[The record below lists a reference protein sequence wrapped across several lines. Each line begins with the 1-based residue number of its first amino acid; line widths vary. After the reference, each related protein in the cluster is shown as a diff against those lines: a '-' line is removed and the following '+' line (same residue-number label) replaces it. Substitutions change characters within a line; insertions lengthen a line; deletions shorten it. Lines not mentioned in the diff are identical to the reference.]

1 MGESLELGILGPL
14 QVRLSGNPPVA
25 LGGVRQRAVLAVLA
39 LNAGQVVSTDRLVDD
54 LWGEN
59 PPARAVHTIRVFVS
73 RLRTQLAGASD
84 RLITRPPGYVLD
96 LRPDEI
102 DALRCERLYNRAC
115 GALAHGDA
123 ARAASMLSEAQA
135 LWRGPPLAEFT
146 YEPFAQASIARLEEL
161 RFSCREELIEAQLAL
176 GRHAEVVADL
186 EALVREQPFRERPRG
201 QLMLALYRCGRQ
213 ADALEAFQEARLAL
227 VEELAVEPS
236 EALRELEQL
245 ILRQD
250 ASLAPASLSVE
261 PPGAVAGDGG
271 DGGRDGGPSE
281 PPPASPPAAVVAE
294 PAPAIVRKSATVL
307 VAELATI
314 GRADPEMTRN
324 AIALARTRAQEIV
337 TRHGGAFVAGLGGEV
352 VWVFGVPLV
361 NEDDAL
367 RALRA
372 SLELAAEFEGGPVTV
387 RVGVAS
393 GEVVVES
400 ATDLFGEP
408 LSRGVALAQ
417 AAQTGTVLLSDVTR
431 RLVAGSARVEGALD
445 GDAWRLDGLLEHEP
459 REPTVHPHVDRV
471 DELALAAAAFRR
483 AVRAREA
490 HLLTVLGEP
499 GIGKSRLGEESAS
512 RLAGEATV
520 LTGHCLSYGD
530 GVDFWPLREALSQFG
545 AGDSAEAIR
554 GLLGDAEDADLVAEI
569 VSASLGLTDSETRRE
584 QIPWAFRRLLELV
597 ARERPLELV
606 IEDTHWAAPDLLDL
620 IDYLV
625 DWVKAPVLLLNT
637 ARPELLDGRPAWGG
651 GHPRVSSIV
660 LGPLSDD
667 DAGSLLDQR
676 LGDRQLSHSERS
688 VILETADGNPLFV
701 EQLLAMSAE
710 NPWWDREREIPGTL
724 RSLLAARIDR
734 LGPGERAYIERA
746 AIVGREFWPTAVM
759 ALLPEEARS
768 TADQHLRA
776 LVRRGLIQ
784 PGSTPLAGEEQLR
797 FHHILIRDVAYRGTP
812 KALRSELHE
821 RFAEWVVA
829 TLGEAYEEFVGYH
842 LERAFRNLAEV
853 GGSGAHAAGLAGRAA
868 ESLSNA
874 GRRALSRGN
883 PNAAV
888 QLLRSAVEMCE
899 AAHRKRPDI
908 LLDLGNALSES
919 GDYAEAEGVL
929 QAALAQ
935 ARVTGAEAV
944 SARALIELSYQ
955 RSHVDASLG
964 AAEMRAVAEQTI
976 EVFDRLGDEGG
987 LARAWLHI
995 ALVEWIRSDSA
1006 AMDQALQRALTHAE
1020 RAGDRRDQSRILIDL
1035 ARTTVVGPRPA
1046 RDGIRRCQ
1054 ELLARA
1060 EGDIAATAFT
1070 EAMLAVLE
1078 AMDGQFDGARARWR
1092 RSKRRLAEVG
1102 LSVSVAVI
1110 QMYYG
1115 YIEMLANRPENA
1127 ESELA
1132 AACIAFDQLG
1142 TRGHLSS
1149 AAGLAARVY
1158 YADGSYDESTR
1169 YCRMSEEAASS
1180 DDAVSQVLWRGTRAK
1195 LLARAGEFKTARAL
1209 ADDAVRLADETDF
1222 LMMRGDALTDR
1233 AEVLTVLDKPQEAGA
1248 DLAAATE
1255 LYERKGIS
1263 AAVNPA
1269 RRALALAGGVPNR

>member
-1 MGESLELGILGPL
+1 MLEL
-14 QVRLSGNPPVA
+14 
-25 LGGVRQRAVLAVLA
+25 RA
-39 LNAGQVVSTDRLVDD
+39 
-54 LWGEN
+54 
-59 PPARAVHTIRVFVS
+59 
-73 RLRTQLAGASD
+73 
-84 RLITRPPGYVLD
+84 
-96 LRPDEI
+96 DEI
-102 DALRCERLYNRAC
+102 DALRCERLYTRAC

-123 ARAASMLSEAQA
+123 ARAAAMLSEAQA

-176 GRHAEVVADL
+176 GRHAEIVADL

-213 ADALEAFQEARLAL
+213 ADALEAFQQARLAL

-250 ASLAPASLSVE
+250 VSLAPASLSVE
-261 PPGAVAGDGG
+261 PPDAVSGDGG
-271 DGGRDGGPSE
+271 DGGPSE
-281 PPPASPPAAVVAE
+281 PPPAPPAAAMVAE

-307 VAELATI
+307 VAELATV
-314 GRADPEMTRN
+314 GVADPEMTRN
-324 AIALARTRAQEIV
+324 AIALARTRAKEIV
-337 TRHGGAFVAGLGGEV
+337 TRHGGAFVAVLGGEV

-372 SLELAAEFEGGPVTV
+372 AMELAAEFGSAERGQVTV

-400 ATDLFGEP
+400 AADVFGEP

-445 GDAWRLDGLLEHEP
+445 GDAWRLLELPEHDP
-459 REPTVHPHVDRV
+459 RQPAAHPHVDRV
-471 DELALAAAAFRR
+471 DELALATAAFRR
-483 AVRAREA
+483 AARAREA

-499 GIGKSRLGEESAS
+499 GIGKSRLGQESAR
-512 RLAGEATV
+512 RLAGQATV
-520 LTGHCLSYGD
+520 LTGHCLSYGE
-530 GVDFWPLREALSQFG
+530 GVDFWPLREALTQFAG
-545 AGDSAEAIR
+545 GDSPEAIR
-554 GLLGDAEDADLVAEI
+554 GLLGDAEDADLIAEI

-597 ARERPLELV
+597 ARDRPLELV
-606 IEDTHWAAPDLLDL
+606 IEDTHWAAPELLDL

-625 DWVKAPVLLLNT
+625 DWVKAPVLVLNT
-637 ARPELLDGRPAWGG
+637 ARPELLEGRPAWGG
-651 GHPRVSSIV
+651 GHPRMSSIV
-660 LGPLSDD
+660 LAPLSDD
-667 DAGSLLDQR
+667 DAGSLLDHR

-776 LVRRGLIQ
+776 LVRRGFVQ
-784 PGSTPLAGEEQLR
+784 PGSAPLAGEEQLR
-797 FHHILIRDVAYRGTP
+797 FHHILIRDVAYRSTP
-812 KALRSELHE
+812 KMLRSELHE
-821 RFAEWVVA
+821 RFADWLA
-829 TLGEAYEEFVGYH
+829 ARGEAYGEFVGYH
-842 LERAFRNLAEV
+842 LERAFRNLADV
-853 GGSGAHAAGLAGRAA
+853 GESGAHAGALAGRAA
-868 ESLSNA
+868 ESLSAA

-888 QLLRSAVEMCE
+888 QLLRSAAEMCE

-919 GDYAEAEGVL
+919 GDYTEAEGVL
-929 QAALAQ
+929 RAALAQ

-964 AAEMRAVAEQTI
+964 AAEMRAVAEQAI
-976 EVFDRLGDEGG
+976 EVFERLGDEGG
-987 LARAWLHI
+987 LSRAWLHI
-995 ALVEWIRSDSA
+995 ALVEWIRSDSV
-1006 AMDQALQRALTHAE
+1006 AMEQALQRALTHAE
-1020 RAGDRRDQSRILIDL
+1020 RAGDRRDQSRILTDL
-1035 ARTTVVGPRPA
+1035 ARTTVVGPRLA

-1078 AMDGQFDGARARWR
+1078 AMDGQFEGARARWR

-1102 LSVSVAVI
+1102 LSVSLAVI

-1115 YIEMLANRPENA
+1115 YIELLANRPENA

-1149 AAGLAARVY
+1149 AAGLAARVH

-1195 LLARAGEFKTARAL
+1195 LLARAGEFETARAL

-1233 AEVLTVLDKPQEAGA
+1233 AEVLTVLDKPQQAGA
-1248 DLAAATE
+1248 DLATATE

-1263 AAVNPA
+1263 ASVNPA
-1269 RRALALAGGVPNR
+1269 RRALALAGGVPDR